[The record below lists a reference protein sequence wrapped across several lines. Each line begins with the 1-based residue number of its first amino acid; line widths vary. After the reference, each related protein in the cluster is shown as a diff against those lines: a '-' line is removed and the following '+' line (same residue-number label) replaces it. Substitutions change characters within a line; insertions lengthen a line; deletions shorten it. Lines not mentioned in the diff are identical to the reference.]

1 MNILALH
8 LGHDGSITVI
18 SGDEIIVHHQLD
30 RFNKYKHEY
39 IPSHNILIKLKELNI
54 KFDKVIIHLW
64 VRLCFPLIIF
74 YINFLM

>member
-39 IPSHNILIKLKELNI
+39 IPSHNILIKLKDANREMRYNG
-54 KFDKVIIHLW
+54 
-64 VRLCFPLIIF
+64 
-74 YINFLM
+74 NGQ